1 MAQTIHFDS
10 PNGEQKLHLNLSEYA
25 WGIIREDMHSFE
37 QNPHLATFLNR
48 VFLQYRS
55 MASASISQAC
65 SEWKEAFQVG
75 LTDEQMERL
84 LACHKKRLLEVV
96 EGYPSGPGVKFRL
109 NNRNYEALFVDNC
122 PEAAYYSRAGKY
134 VKAVLEEYA
143 RQTALRRE
151 EIYFWQ
157 EISAIREHLK
167 NHTRLLIYS
176 WNGRTYEVKPYGVL
190 SDNRSMYHYLVGLSK
205 SQSYPGAEFKVTSYR
220 ISRILKIKDGPYRL
234 TGRLTRGEQALVE
247 KRLKA
252 VGVQFLVGI
261 RSISPSGLPGR
272 VFGCSTPRTTCVPF
286 PLRWKGTFT
295 TSTAPRNKS
304 RATFLNLAVRPRF
317 WSRSSF
323 AASFGKGTSWQPGVI
338 RPRIR
343 RRAYNLVL

>member
-252 VGVQFLVGI
+252 VGVQFLVGDPEHI
-261 RSISPSGLPGR
+261 
-272 VFGCSTPRTTCVPF
+272 
-286 PLRWKGTFT
+286 
-295 TSTAPRNKS
+295 
-304 RATFLNLAVRPRF
+304 AVRLTRTGLRMFHAQNHLRPIPIKVEGDVYHF
-317 WSRSSF
+317 DCAPKQIESYFFKFGGEAEILEPELLRSQF
-323 AASFGKGTSWQPGVI
+323 RERYLMAARCYSAKDTAEGI
-338 RPRIR
+338 
-343 RRAYNLVL
+343 